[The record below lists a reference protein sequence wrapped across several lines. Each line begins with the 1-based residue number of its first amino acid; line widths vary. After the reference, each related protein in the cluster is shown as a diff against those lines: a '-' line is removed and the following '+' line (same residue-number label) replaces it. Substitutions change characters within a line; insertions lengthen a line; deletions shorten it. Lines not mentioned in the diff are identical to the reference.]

1 MFAILYLCFAFTPQ
15 VSFPF
20 GFCRI
25 ELSEIAKI
33 LVNKGTPVFGFG
45 ITLDNNQDDRN
56 VDG

>member
-1 MFAILYLCFAFTPQ
+1 VIRIHAA
-15 VSFPF
+15 
-20 GFCRI
+20 GFVPVRICRI

-33 LVNKGTPVFGFG
+33 LVNKGTSVFGFG